1 MLTVRDKNFLKKDC
15 GSENLSISSYK
26 DFGNLSAD
34 RTKAFVNFSNVEVQD
49 DRVFFVLSG
58 VFFSCAFTFH
68 RTAGEGGGYPFSPS
82 LPLPPA
88 SQTLRHQPGDC
99 CRELTSARSQQ
110 LDSNQEPLVSERK
123 SLNIKIR
130 AVKCFTKFNQV

>member
-58 VFFSCAFTFH
+58 GIFH
-68 RTAGEGGGYPFSPS
+68 VHSRFIRQQGKGEAIHLAPPYHFHPLHRHLDISLAIAAESSPLHVASSWTRTRNLWFPS
-82 LPLPPA
+82 A
-88 SQTLRHQPGDC
+88 SR
-99 CRELTSARSQQ
+99 
-110 LDSNQEPLVSERK
+110 
-123 SLNIKIR
+123 
-130 AVKCFTKFNQV
+130 